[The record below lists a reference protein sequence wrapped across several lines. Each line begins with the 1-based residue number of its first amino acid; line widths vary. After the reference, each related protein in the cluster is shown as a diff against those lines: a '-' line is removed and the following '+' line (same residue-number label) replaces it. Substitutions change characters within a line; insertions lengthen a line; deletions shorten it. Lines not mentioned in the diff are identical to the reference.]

1 MQIHDLA
8 SAYRSKT
15 DEELLQLA
23 MDSGQLTV
31 EAHAALTG
39 ELAARRIDFNEY
51 LRTRG
56 DSLPIGQR
64 TCSAP
69 FFRDSHTVGDFVTE
83 VVRLYHRQFWLFFK
97 LTVPAVLLGYIAVV
111 TVRNEVRGIL
121 RHLPQGIEA
130 LGHHAQILEI
140 WLANLAAGL
149 ISWIAFCFSF
159 GAICSALRQIEAGTF
174 PSVPDSFTAIRA
186 RMGAFLRLALL
197 LFSLFLVAEAA
208 SVLLSSS
215 VFWVLHRWR
224 LPLSNVTI
232 QFVVLACMG
241 SALLVLSRFGL
252 AIPALI
258 LGDCRVGQAIF
269 RSDTLT
275 EGKWLTLAALVSKSL
290 IGGYVAG
297 MCPFWLAAYIPHDIL
312 LPTWFPWILVVAS
325 ILGVTVMEPTMFI
338 GFALLYSRTSR
349 LPSTSSAL
357 ARQLA

>member
-1 MQIHDLA
+1 VQIHDLA

-186 RMGAFLRLALL
+186 RMGAFFTPCAAT
-197 LFSLFLVAEAA
+197 LFLVFSCRGSFGAAFLECFLGITSLAA
-208 SVLLSSS
+208 SPEQCHHSVRGSCVHGLSAA
-215 VFWVLHRWR
+215 R
-224 LPLSNVTI
+224 LIPLW
-232 QFVVLACMG
+232 ACETG
-241 SALLVLSRFGL
+241 AD
-252 AIPALI
+252 
-258 LGDCRVGQAIF
+258 LG
-269 RSDTLT
+269 
-275 EGKWLTLAALVSKSL
+275 
-290 IGGYVAG
+290 
-297 MCPFWLAAYIPHDIL
+297 
-312 LPTWFPWILVVAS
+312 
-325 ILGVTVMEPTMFI
+325 
-338 GFALLYSRTSR
+338 R
-349 LPSTSSAL
+349 L
-357 ARQLA
+357 